1 MNKTLKCV
9 EWLNVNRNARAK
21 IVKTDK
27 KSKSAS
33 SGANKPVQHAGS
45 YLLQVV
51 GKQGCLACLTSD
63 QIVNTYESANL
74 KQKSQIQP
82 RLGADKNIN
91 EIGFFKTCPELL
103 FTCGDD
109 GCLASWDLRVSETQE
124 AMRFEC
130 STREFLCADINSTD
144 SLFCVG
150 TNKSIDDALILIYDI
165 RFNTKHLHKLAES
178 HSKDVSQ
185 VRFEPNQCDRFSSA
199 SCDGKSSLTNK
210 CLIYLVSIPNDYIFE
225 VKIASVTSIIILIN

>member
-1 MNKTLKCV
+1 MDKTLKCV

-27 KSKSAS
+27 KSKS
-33 SGANKPVQHAGS
+33 SGVGKPAQNAGS

-51 GKQGCLACLTSD
+51 GKQDCLACLTSD
-63 QIVNTYESANL
+63 QIVNIYESSNL

-82 RLGADKNIN
+82 RLGADKNLN
-91 EIGFFKTCPELL
+91 EIGFFKTCSELL

-124 AMRFEC
+124 TMKFEC
-130 STREFLCADINSTD
+130 LTREFLCADINSTD

-150 TNKSIDDALILIYDI
+150 TNKSIDDALILIYDL
-165 RFNTKHLHKLAES
+165 RFNTKHLHKLTES

-199 SCDGKSSLTNK
+199 SCDGKSRLMRN
-210 CLIYLVSIPNDYIFE
+210 LFE
-225 VKIASVTSIIILIN
+225 YYYSWLG